1 MATFMVTCTF
11 REGTDMTEVFATIEE
26 EQAQAAALVA
36 EGRVGSIYLALA
48 RGTVF
53 IETFA
58 EDPQEAIATIK
69 TLPMAAWWDLDVF
82 AVTAPPEAADAAGDT
97 AGDTA
102 GGAS

>member
-11 REGTDMTEVFATIEE
+11 REGTDMTEVFATVEE
-26 EQAQAAALVA
+26 EQAQAAALAA
-36 EGRVGSIYLALA
+36 EGRVGSIYLAIA

-58 EDPQEAIATIK
+58 EDPQEAVATVK

-82 AVTAPPEAADAAGDT
+82 AVNAPPEAGDAASDPLGDT
-97 AGDTA
+97 A
-102 GGAS
+102 

>member
-1 MATFMVTCTF
+1 MATFMVICTF
-11 REGTDMTEVFATIEE
+11 REGTDMTEVFATVAE
-26 EQAQAAALVA
+26 EQAQAAALTE
-36 EGRVGSIYLALA
+36 EGRVGSIYLSLE

-58 EDPQEAIATIK
+58 EDPQEAVATVK

-82 AVTAPPEAADAAGDT
+82 AVNAPPEAVT
-97 AGDTA
+97 AA

>member
-1 MATFMVTCTF
+1 L
-11 REGTDMTEVFATIEE
+11 E
-26 EQAQAAALVA
+26 
-36 EGRVGSIYLALA
+36 

-58 EDPQEAIATIK
+58 EDPQEAVATVK

-82 AVTAPPEAADAAGDT
+82 AVNAPPEAVT
-97 AGDTA
+97 AA